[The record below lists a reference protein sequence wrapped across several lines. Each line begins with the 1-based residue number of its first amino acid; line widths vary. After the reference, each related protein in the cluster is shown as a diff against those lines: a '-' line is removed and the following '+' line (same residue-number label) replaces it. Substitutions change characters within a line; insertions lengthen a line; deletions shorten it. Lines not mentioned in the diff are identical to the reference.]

1 MSRSTAT
8 IRDVA
13 ALAGVSHQTV
23 SRVINGKERVNPE
36 TRQRVELA
44 IHELGYAPNAI
55 ARFMAHGRT
64 RTFVCCAPNLTDY
77 TFACII
83 EAAESEARQA
93 GYFVIAASAPNAET
107 FAELVDQLISSRYA
121 EGLIVIN
128 PYADERHRYL
138 PPDIPTVLIGAR
150 PRPGQ
155 FDFIYLD
162 EEEGGRSATEHLIKL
177 GHTHILHITGPHQED
192 CTSDRLSGYR
202 SAMHEAGIEV
212 PPEWVIEGDW
222 SATSGYQAVQS
233 WQALGLS
240 YSAIFTQNDRMA
252 VGTIRALRD
261 QGRRVPDDV
270 SVVGF
275 DDMPLASYFDPPLTS
290 MRQDIHFN
298 GRQAARLLIRRLDN
312 PQAPPQHLFHPAE
325 LVIRCSTA
333 SVRGG
338 EAQKICSDSYST
350 VDSNL
355 APSNYIYNQK
365 EK

>member
-23 SRVINGKERVNPE
+23 SRVINGSERVSPE
-36 TRQRVELA
+36 TRQKVEQA
-44 IHELGYAPNAI
+44 IAALGYSPNAI

-64 RTFVCCAPNLTDY
+64 RTFACCAPNLTDD

-83 EAAESEARQA
+83 EAAENEARQA
-93 GYFVIAASAPNAET
+93 GYFVLATSAPTADA
-107 FAELVDQLISSRYA
+107 FGELVDQLIASRYA

-138 PPDIPTVLIGAR
+138 PPGIPTVLIGAR

-155 FDFIYLD
+155 VDSIYLD
-162 EEEGGRSATEHLIKL
+162 EDEGGRCAVEHLLQL
-177 GHTHILHITGPHQED
+177 GHTRILHITGPHNED
-192 CTSDRLSGYR
+192 CSLDRLNGYHK
-202 SAMHEAGIEV
+202 AMHAAGIDV

-222 SATSGYQAVQS
+222 SATCGYQAVQS
-233 WQALGLS
+233 WQVLGLS
-240 YSAIFTQNDRMA
+240 YTAIFAQNDRMA
-252 VGTIRALRD
+252 AGAIRALRD
-261 QGRRVPDDV
+261 LGRRVPEDV

-298 GRQAARLLIRRLDN
+298 GRQAARLLIRRLEN
-312 PQAPPQHLFHPAE
+312 PQAPPQYLFHPAE
-325 LVIRCSTA
+325 LVVRCSTA
-333 SVRGG
+333 RLKGG
-338 EAQKICSDSYST
+338 EVEKICNDPYPSSVSDS
-350 VDSNL
+350 VQ
-355 APSNYIYNQK
+355 SNYLFNQK

>member
-13 ALAGVSHQTV
+13 ARAGVSHQTV
-23 SRVINGKERVNPE
+23 SRVINGKERVSPE
-36 TRQRVELA
+36 TRQRVEQA
-44 IHELGYAPNAI
+44 IAELGYAPNAI

-83 EAAESEARQA
+83 EAAENEARQS
-93 GYFVIAASAPNAET
+93 GYFVIAASAPTAET
-107 FAELVDQLISSRYA
+107 FAELVEQLISSRYA

-128 PYADERHRYL
+128 PFADERHRHL
-138 PPDIPTVLIGAR
+138 PPGIPTVLIGAR
-150 PRPGQ
+150 PRPGP
-155 FDFIYLD
+155 FDYIYLD
-162 EEEGGRSATEHLIKL
+162 EEEGGRCATEHLL
-177 GHTHILHITGPHQED
+177 QSGHTQVLHITGPHQED
-192 CTSDRLSGYR
+192 CTSDRLSGYQA
-202 SAMHEAGIEV
+202 AMRAAGVAV

-233 WQALGLS
+233 WQSLGLP
-240 YSAIFTQNDRMA
+240 YTAIFAQNDRMA
-252 VGTIRALRD
+252 VGAIRALRD
-261 QGRRVPDDV
+261 QGRRVPEDV

-325 LVIRCSTA
+325 LVVRCSTA
-333 SVRGG
+333 RLKGG
-338 EAQKICSDSYST
+338 EVQKGCHDPYPS
-350 VDSNL
+350 VLPDSN
-355 APSNYIYNQK
+355 PSND
-365 EK
+365 